1 MEILVYGIVTQVYV
15 NHVVNGNPVLGPW
28 KWLKFRFTNHAIK
41 GNSNRVLPFGSMG
54 ICEF

>member
-28 KWLKFRFTNHAIK
+28 KWLKLRFMNHVIFK
-41 GNSNRVLPFGSMG
+41 GKP
-54 ICEF
+54 IEC